1 MPSITVRLWWVR
13 VKISIMSISSPS
25 VAHWMCYFVYGACSW
40 LCFAWNLKWNT
51 HTHKKHLKI
60 DQSLIRSQYIFTQ
73 PSPEEV
79 RVRIPY
85 RHLLIYVIWYTF
97 RHKVHMVNTLSV
109 SHMCKWM
116 PIIASMAILS
126 GHIKP
131 TMHFCM
137 AFGVIDILPTLSL
150 PSIFSIVL
158 PSKLTWTFFNL
169 DIVKHLKDIYIV
181 HMQRIQ
187 QSISRDKMG

>member
-1 MPSITVRLWWVR
+1 MLVLICTTIMPSITVRLWWVR

-109 SHMCKWM
+109 SHMH
-116 PIIASMAILS
+116 ASGCQSSQAWQYSQVTSSLRCIFAWLS
-126 GHIKP
+126 
-131 TMHFCM
+131 
-137 AFGVIDILPTLSL
+137 VL
-150 PSIFSIVL
+150 SIFCL
-158 PSKLTWTFFNL
+158 
-169 DIVKHLKDIYIV
+169 H
-181 HMQRIQ
+181 
-187 QSISRDKMG
+187 